1 MGSQD
6 EVMSLAAER
15 RSERAGRT
23 KAERQLRELQLEYG
37 MVKERLE
44 RKSKT
49 KITSSIEI
57 EDDTENS
64 CKGTWGPQ
72 HEEDGQ
78 ALGAYPLR
86 PIGILRSCYNN
97 RNGTPR
103 QPLLVSSARSYLELR
118 PELAN
123 SGIFDGLA
131 QYSHVWVIYIFNKNT
146 DIHRLW
152 QDDPYNGVRSKVRVP
167 RLNGERLGVFAT
179 RSPHRP
185 CPIGLSCARIV
196 HIENNRII
204 LAGLDVV
211 DGSPI
216 LDIKPYA
223 SFCDSIKNAVCPP
236 WVTTKSAE
244 NEPLEVT
251 SVQISETAQKDL
263 KACWQHHQAQSLYS
277 DLDSLQ
283 NFIIETLSIDIRSVT
298 QRIKVPK
305 RIERGNGAL
314 PPLDQG
320 PSEALVPAHEQGKWH
335 VVLDAIE
342 LTYDMNED
350 NVVTVMSA
358 KPLMLSNDE

>member
-196 HIENNRII
+196 HIENNRIVEFT
-204 LAGLDVV
+204 LLNHYKVV
-211 DGSPI
+211 FD
-216 LDIKPYA
+216 YA
-223 SFCDSIKNAVCPP
+223 S
-236 WVTTKSAE
+236 
-244 NEPLEVT
+244 T
-251 SVQISETAQKDL
+251 SLVMNILNK
-263 KACWQHHQAQSLYS
+263 HQAELIEQSFEEKCSIIFGVS
-277 DLDSLQ
+277 DSKQ
-283 NFIIETLSIDIRSVT
+283 AS
-298 QRIKVPK
+298 
-305 RIERGNGAL
+305 
-314 PPLDQG
+314 
-320 PSEALVPAHEQGKWH
+320 
-335 VVLDAIE
+335 
-342 LTYDMNED
+342 
-350 NVVTVMSA
+350 
-358 KPLMLSNDE
+358 LSNDFEVNQIACQFLGKK